1 MTHWPNFT
9 TQTQGEWWIKDYYI
23 DTAFYCQCFV
33 ESPDLLINELM
44 SQFSF
49 SLIANIAELEKQ
61 ISEMELRNHRDKE
74 QLTSE
79 NGELKTKVDH
89 LKHQNIE
96 LDRKINSILK

>member
-1 MTHWPNFT
+1 MD
-9 TQTQGEWWIKDYYI
+9 KLV
-23 DTAFYCQCFV
+23 C
-33 ESPDLLINELM
+33 
-44 SQFSF
+44 

-61 ISEMELRNHRDKE
+61 ISEMELRNHREKD

-96 LDRKINSILK
+96 LDRKINSILKWIAFHS